1 MGISFGSTGIKPYV
15 GSKEVQEAYVGS
27 QLVYRATPPAV
38 YKFLGTETD
47 YIIDGTLDNAS
58 VVKIKDK
65 YRISLEK
72 AASSF
77 IFKTEKTFNTLTFT
91 AYGTNIYSS
100 KGQWVAFGIE
110 QSPGRYQ
117 WNGQHYFTPGTNDFT
132 LVTIPST
139 WKNYDAIKIETTL
152 SKGRSGYI
160 DAVKFE

>member
-27 QLVYRATPPAV
+27 QLVYRAVPP
-38 YKFLGTETD
+38 YLYRFLGSEND
-47 YIIDGTLDNAS
+47 YILDGELNNAS
-58 VVKIKDK
+58 VVKVKGK

-72 AASSF
+72 AASNF
-77 IFKTEKTFNTLTFT
+77 IFKTDKTFNTLTFM
-91 AYGTNIYSS
+91 AYGATNYSS
-100 KGQWVAFGIE
+100 QGQWVAFGTE
-110 QSPGRYQ
+110 RAPGQYQ

-132 LVTIPST
+132 LVTVPSS

-152 SKGRSGYI
+152 GTGRSGYI